1 MLGYTAC
8 DDMLEILIV
17 VFITNDCI
25 KSLSAE
31 NSRISIYDEVIVF
44 TLSLLLFQSNH
55 ILTVYL
61 V

>member
-31 NSRISIYDEVIVF
+31 NSRISIYD
-44 TLSLLLFQSNH
+44 
-55 ILTVYL
+55 
-61 V
+61 